1 MGSLA
6 HLKQRAM
13 FGRAYVVAVLIFVI
27 KIPVVFTH
35 SARGCKLCFLPFNPV
50 FPSCFCF
57 PSTLPCCLAKC
68 LGHPAGRSQWSV
80 FTFRVGS
87 HSVSPSP
94 GEHQTAMWNGL
105 AFSRAW
111 GKQKSKTKQKRKKH
125 QRSKISI
132 SECCVCE
139 YIDDTWK
146 ICERPSDSSWTGGV
160 LLSKHFGD
168 QGWQYPEASLPCAF
182 RSTVYDKTITN
193 RDSPLNWNQ
202 FVLKTNPT
210 EVGFLPY
217 TCPELD
223 LWTTILIFKV
233 LS

>member
-13 FGRAYVVAVLIFVI
+13 FGRASVVAVLIFVI

-50 FPSCFCF
+50 FPPCFCF

-111 GKQKSKTKQKRKKH
+111 GKQKSKTKQKRKNIREAKSASANVVCANTLMIRGKYASAQATQVGLVVCCCPNILVIKADNI
-125 QRSKISI
+125 QRHL
-132 SECCVCE
+132 CLV
-139 YIDDTWK
+139 
-146 ICERPSDSSWTGGV
+146 PSDLQCMTR
-160 LLSKHFGD
+160 
-168 QGWQYPEASLPCAF
+168 Q
-182 RSTVYDKTITN
+182 
-193 RDSPLNWNQ
+193 
-202 FVLKTNPT
+202 
-210 EVGFLPY
+210 
-217 TCPELD
+217 
-223 LWTTILIFKV
+223 
-233 LS
+233 